1 MTKKAV
7 LINDLSG
14 LGKCSLTAAIP
25 VLSVMGV
32 QPCPVPTAILTNQT
46 GFESFYCNDCTD
58 KLDYYIVEWKKIGF
72 FPDGIY
78 TGFLSDENQVDKI
91 LDFISEFS
99 FANPFIMVDPVMGDN
114 GKPYSLFTENLA
126 LKMKKLVS
134 KANIITPNLTELCIL
149 CDYNYENLINKIERE
164 DYLLIVENICKD
176 MFNKYEID
184 YLVVTGIDY
193 KENIYNLALSK
204 KQSFYTKSKKV
215 GESYSGTGDLLASV
229 VFAGMLKGEKLEN
242 TLKKAVLFIEK
253 SISDTVG
260 LNISRNEGIE
270 FEKNLGMLI

>member
-32 QPCPVPTAILTNQT
+32 QPCPVPTAVLTNQT

-58 KLDYYIVEWKKIGF
+58 KLDYYIAEWKKIGF
-72 FPDGIY
+72 VPDGIY